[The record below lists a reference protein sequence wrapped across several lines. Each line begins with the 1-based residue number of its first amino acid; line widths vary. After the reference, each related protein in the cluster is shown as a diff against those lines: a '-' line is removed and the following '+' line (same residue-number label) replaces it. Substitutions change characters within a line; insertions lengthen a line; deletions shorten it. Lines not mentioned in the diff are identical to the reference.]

1 MSFAV
6 HICLLVLW
14 SLLFNLEDSFNSF
27 FFFQLFGVGGS
38 GAKSLQ
44 GWVLCRG
51 PNMNFF
57 WEMLSDSPLF
67 WSGVPG
73 GVPTAGARPPGL
85 KKATR
90 TTRLK
95 EKPGLEVHV
104 FLFLLI
110 VHIVLFFSKSRP
122 LLQRRTERK
131 VCFRQAGRVWD
142 PASRPTPRASPLP
155 PNSCEA
161 AAAGPPASPMGRLA
175 PPLPGSESNAWSAP
189 QPDTRFVRRCTVARL
204 VPPVMCHP
212 IGEVQPSP
220 CQTLLADTTK
230 KCTAQY
236 TIIQK

>member
-142 PASRPTPRASPLP
+142 PASRPPPGPARSP
-155 PNSCEA
+155 
-161 AAAGPPASPMGRLA
+161 
-175 PPLPGSESNAWSAP
+175 
-189 QPDTRFVRRCTVARL
+189 QTVARRRPP
-204 VPPVMCHP
+204 VPPPPPWAAWLRRCP
-212 IGEVQPSP
+212 ALRATPGPLPS
-220 CQTLLADTTK
+220 QTPASSGV
-230 KCTAQY
+230 AQWHGWSHR
-236 TIIQK
+236 